1 MRRSN
6 HSFQEL
12 HFSPSA
18 GGTYFIP
25 TVPGHAAAEE
35 QQIARLDGLDI
46 SAERRRRLRE
56 LDT

>member
-1 MRRSN
+1 MMPGITVFAS
-6 HSFQEL
+6 L
-12 HFSPSA
+12 KPD
-18 GGTYFIP
+18 GTYFIP

-35 QQIARLDGLDI
+35 QQIAGLDGLDI